1 MTDHPEPGGSAPLL
15 FSLVSA
21 VHDVRANL
29 DDFVAALEAQTFPS
43 DRFEVVAVHDGSTDD
58 SLDRLHTWAAST
70 GLDVRV
76 LTQANADPAEARNAG
91 IAEARGSWVTF
102 PDPDDILEPGYL
114 AAVAAFLEREPDVDM
129 VATHRLLLDE
139 ATGEVGNTHPLRR
152 FFRDGDV
159 RRDLSV
165 DADVFHDSASSAFF
179 RTDRVGRGGVE
190 FDPKVRPGFEDGHFC
205 AHYLL
210 GTATP
215 VVGFVRSARHH
226 HRTRSNTSSSPSG
239 SPDPRRFT
247 DVLRHGHLEVL
258 GTAAQRYGAVPEW
271 LQTFVLHELSWY
283 LSSEGTIVRPGVS
296 GPTAAEFH
304 DLMARIVELLDDEVV
319 GRVDL
324 TRLRTPARLVLQ
336 HGYADQPWH
345 EDGVRVS
352 AVDRDQR
359 LVRLAYYFT
368 GEPPA
373 EQLEV
378 GGVLRAPA
386 HAKVRDVVVHDRVL
400 LRERLVWVSSR
411 APVRVRLDGRSVD
424 VRVGRE
430 APVQRAV
437 RPHALSRLD
446 PRSGGLLPEPLRPL
460 TAEDRALIGQA
471 ERRSV
476 RRRYADAWVLVD
488 RVHDADDSAE
498 HLFAWLRSEQPQV
511 NAWFVVEEGTPD
523 WHRLRKSGHAK
534 RLVGYGTEQ
543 WKLLMLH
550 ARHVISSHAEPAIY
564 DPPAL
569 RHLPTGWRFTFLQ
582 HGVIKDDLASWLN
595 GKPIDLF
602 VTSTPGEH
610 SSITADHTSY
620 VLTEKE
626 AVLTGLPRFDVLREA
641 GSTVPVEDRDLVLV
655 APTWRNWLVRPLDE
669 GSQRR
674 VDIGEEFTRSEFVT
688 QWLAVL
694 RSETLRD
701 ACARHGV
708 TLAFLPHPN
717 LQPSVPRLDL
727 PPHVQTLP
735 FADVRGLFARA
746 ALLVTD
752 YSSMAFNAAYL
763 DRPVVYFQFDADR
776 MFGGDHVGRQG
787 YFDYRRDGFG
797 PVTSTAESAVTEV
810 VAALDR
816 GRRPAPDH
824 ARRIAATFPDRDGQC
839 RRRAFEAIL
848 ASTEPAPPAAPISG
862 GPASPT

>member
-1 MTDHPEPGGSAPLL
+1 MTDPREPAPPL

-21 VHDVRANL
+21 VYNVGPYL
-29 DDFVAALEAQTFPS
+29 DAFIASLEGQTLSP
-43 DRFEVVAVHDGSTDD
+43 DRFEVVAVDDGSTDG
-58 SLDRLHTWAAST
+58 SLERLRTWAAGTDLS
-70 GLDVRV
+70 VRV
-76 LTQANADPAEARNAG
+76 LSQQNAGQGAARNAG
-91 IAEARGSWVTF
+91 MAQVQGAWVTF
-102 PDPDDILEPGYL
+102 PDPDDLLEPDYL
-114 AAVAAFLEREPDVDM
+114 SAVAGFLGQEPDVDL
-129 VATHRLLLDE
+129 VATHRLLLDD
-139 ATGEVGNTHPLRR
+139 ATGEVRNTHPLRR

-165 DADVFHDSASSAFF
+165 DADLFHGSAPAAFF
-179 RTDRVGRGGVE
+179 RVDRVGQGGVE
-190 FDPKVRPGFEDGHFC
+190 FDPRIRPNFEDGHFC
-205 AHYLL
+205 SHYLL
-210 GTATP
+210 GSAAPT
-215 VVGFVRSARHH
+215 VGFVASARYHY
-226 HRTRSNTSSSPSG
+226 RKRADASSSLQSG
-239 SPDPRRFT
+239 RTDPRRFT
-247 DVLRHGHLEVL
+247 DVVRHGYLDVL
-258 GTAAQRYGAVPEW
+258 RTAAQRYGAAPEW
-271 LQTFVLHELSWY
+271 LQTFVLYELSWY
-283 LSSEGTIVRPGVS
+283 LSSEGTIVRPGAS

-304 DLMARIVELLDDEVV
+304 ELMAQVVDLLDPGVIQ
-319 GRVDL
+319 RADL
-324 TRLRTPARLVLQ
+324 GRLRMPARLVLL

-345 EDGVRVS
+345 EDRVRVS

-368 GEPPA
+368 GEPPT

-378 GGVLRAPA
+378 GGILRAPA

-411 APVRVRLDGRSVD
+411 APVRVRLDGRAVD
-424 VRVGRE
+424 VRVGCE

-437 RPHALSRLD
+437 RPHALSRLE
-446 PRSGGLLPEPLRPL
+446 PRSGGLLPEPLQPL
-460 TAEDRALIGQA
+460 AADDRALLGRA

-476 RRRYADAWVLVD
+476 RRRYADAWVLID

-498 HLFAWLRSEQPQV
+498 HLFTWLRAEHPEV

-523 WHRLRKSGHAK
+523 WQRLRKSGHGK

-550 ARHVISSHAEPAIY
+550 ARHLISSHAEPAIY
-564 DPPAL
+564 DPPSL

-595 GKPIDLF
+595 SKPIDLF

-610 SSITADHTSY
+610 ASITADHTSY
-620 VLTEKE
+620 VFTDKE
-626 AVLTGLPRFDVLREA
+626 VVQTGLPRFDVLREA
-641 GSTVPVEDRDLVLV
+641 GSAVPAEDRDLVLV

-669 GSQRR
+669 DSQRR
-674 VDIGEEFTRSEFVT
+674 VDIGDEFARSEFVT
-688 QWLAVL
+688 QWLALL
-694 RSETLRD
+694 RSEPLRE
-701 ACARHGV
+701 ACERHEV
-708 TLAFLPHPN
+708 TLGFLPHPN
-717 LQPSVPRLDL
+717 LQPSLPRLDL
-727 PPHVQTLP
+727 PPHVRTLP

-776 MFGGDHVGRQG
+776 MFGGDHIGRQG

-797 PVTSTAESAVTEV
+797 PVTGTAESAATEA

-816 GRRPAPDH
+816 GRQPASEH
-824 ARRIAATFPDRDGQC
+824 AERIAATFPGRDGRC

-848 ASTEPAPPAAPISG
+848 ASTDAAPPAAALSAAPPST
-862 GPASPT
+862 ST